1 MKRGGFAPSR
11 REPCTVHNVER
22 RLIDVNNILNHSEEY
37 VTSQEQLNA
46 LNNIVDLI
54 APNEFGAGFVV
65 MNTEALVTNNAFR
78 ELVMQTYMVTDTPIE
93 ETPIRIRRGGKSMK
107 SKRKITPKKHR
118 KSRRKYRKK
127 HL

>member
-1 MKRGGFAPSR
+1 MKKGGFAPSR

-22 RLIDVNNILNHSEEY
+22 RLTDVNGILSRSEEY
-37 VTSQEQLNA
+37 TTHEQQENA

-65 MNTEALVTNNAFR
+65 MNTDALVTNDAFR
-78 ELVMQTYMVTDTPIE
+78 DLVMQTYMVTDTPIE
-93 ETPIRIRRGGKSMK
+93 NPIRIRRGGKSMK
-107 SKRKITPKKHR
+107 SKRKRTPKKHR